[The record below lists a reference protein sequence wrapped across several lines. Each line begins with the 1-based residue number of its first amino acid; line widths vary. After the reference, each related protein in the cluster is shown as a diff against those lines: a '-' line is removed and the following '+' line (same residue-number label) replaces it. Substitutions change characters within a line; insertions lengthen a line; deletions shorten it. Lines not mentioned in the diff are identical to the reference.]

1 MKPTNARR
9 QGGFTLIEVL
19 IASAV
24 LAFVVAALAHA
35 VVAGQMQTAD
45 SLHAMRGAA
54 LAEAMMEEILSKPYA
69 DPEGATTLGPD
80 AGESARSSFDNMDDY
95 HGYTEAAGAV
105 VDASGTGF
113 GATHSKFSR
122 NVSITAQSLQPSG
135 FTAAI
140 PGLRIVVTVTAGSR
154 TWQVTRFVPEPAS

>member
-1 MKPTNARR
+1 M
-9 QGGFTLIEVL
+9 
-19 IASAV
+19 ASVV

-45 SLHAMRGAA
+45 SLHAMRGTA

-69 DPEGATTLGPD
+69 DPQGAATLGPD
-80 AGESARSSFDNMDDY
+80 GGEGNRSAFDNMDDY

-105 VDASGTGF
+105 VDAT
-113 GATHSKFSR
+113 GATYGPTHSRFTRS
-122 NVSITAQSLQPSG
+122 VAITSQSLQPAG
-135 FTAAI
+135 FTNAI
-140 PGLRIVVTVTAGSR
+140 AGLRIVVTVGDGGGR